1 MTQPGFDA
9 FASTEDERF
18 YWDTGDSCK
27 IRVVRD
33 EFNEASRPPSAGPTP
48 KHLEAPTPAE
58 KKGEK
63 PMDDATKAELKDLD
77 NAPYK
82 IYVRVNVG
90 ARAGHC
96 SGHCDPGLARAR
108 IEHGAHT
115 PPVHDA
121 GSRPRSDGAVAAG
134 GGR

>member
-1 MTQPGFDA
+1 MDKPGFDA
-9 FASTEDERF
+9 SKSAEDERF
-18 YWDTGDSCK
+18 YWDNGDCCK

-48 KHLEAPTPAE
+48 KHLEAPAPAE

-82 IYVRVNVG
+82 IYVRVLC
-90 ARAGHC
+90 A
-96 SGHCDPGLARAR
+96 SGPMRSCTLA
-108 IEHGAHT
+108 
-115 PPVHDA
+115 
-121 GSRPRSDGAVAAG
+121 AAASTLT
-134 GGR
+134 